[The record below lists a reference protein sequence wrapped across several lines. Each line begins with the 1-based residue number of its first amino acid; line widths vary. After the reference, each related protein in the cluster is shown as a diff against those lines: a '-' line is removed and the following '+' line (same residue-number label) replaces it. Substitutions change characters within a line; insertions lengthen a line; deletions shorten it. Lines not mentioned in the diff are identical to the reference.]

1 MSTVEDAEP
10 IVIASHWANS
20 GVTWEVGP
28 NPQGPGMLVNFKRA
42 KFPTDEG
49 MGMVADT
56 WGQLMTSLKQYVES
70 GNAAP
75 LFTS

>member
-10 IVIASHWANS
+10 IVIAAHWANS

-28 NPQGPGMLVNFKRA
+28 NSQGPGMLVNFKRA

-49 MGMVADT
+49 MGLVADT